1 MFEII
6 NEVGFGKGPHAKL
19 TRGQASTRFMMCFT
33 YIKCFSWS
41 YNLAGADFRDPFKD
55 EQNFPSALL
64 PLVNLHRVGPHE
76 LDSLYAYAVCL

>member
-33 YIKCFSWS
+33 YIKCFSC
-41 YNLAGADFRDPFKD
+41 YEIERLRERRLEEEGIDFHYLINCIVIQGG
-55 EQNFPSALL
+55 E
-64 PLVNLHRVGPHE
+64 
-76 LDSLYAYAVCL
+76 AYL